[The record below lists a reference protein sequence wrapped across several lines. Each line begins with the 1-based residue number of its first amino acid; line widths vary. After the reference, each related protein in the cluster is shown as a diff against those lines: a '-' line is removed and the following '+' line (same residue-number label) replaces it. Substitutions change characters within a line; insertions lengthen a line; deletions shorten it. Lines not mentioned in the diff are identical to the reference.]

1 VSMKKTI
8 VRVFAHPIKSSK
20 KERSV
25 FSVFKELL
33 NLIIKKNGSLANDY
47 AEAKVKKEHG
57 DAELRVE
64 EAAKISAKT
73 NKIRQEEFKEFCKI
87 IDNHFSENDTEVK
100 KKLKMAKLIETNPT
114 LIQEIEK
121 LNSILLELNKSNKV
135 EIILSNVT
143 QADKN
148 KLSANKNQT

>member
-1 VSMKKTI
+1 MSVKKTI
-8 VRVFAHPIKSSK
+8 VRVFAHPVKSSK
-20 KERSV
+20 KEKSV

-73 NKIRQEEFKEFCKI
+73 NKIRQEELKEFCKI

-114 LIQEIEK
+114 IIQEVEK
-121 LNSILLELNKSNKV
+121 LNSILLELNKSNNV
-135 EIILSNVT
+135 EIMLSKTT
-143 QADKN
+143 QTIKNRLSKN
-148 KLSANKNQT
+148 KNHT